1 MQIPLQ
7 ITFRNLNRS
16 PAIEAKIRER
26 VDKLERFFGEV
37 TSCRVAVELLHKHH
51 AQGNHYHVRVDVTVP
66 GEELVAS
73 REPGEHHAYADVY
86 VAIRDAFDTMG
97 RLLEDYAR
105 RMRRQVKAH
114 EVPPHGRV
122 AELHRAD
129 DYGLIETAD
138 GHMVYFHRNSVVEG
152 DFDDLAI
159 GSEVRFVEEQGER
172 GPQAS
177 TVHIIGKHH
186 IVG

>member
-7 ITFRNLNRS
+7 ITFRHLDHL
-16 PAIEAKIRER
+16 PVIEDKIRER
-26 VDKLERFFGEV
+26 ADKLDRFFGDII
-37 TSCRVAVELLHKHH
+37 SCSVVVELLHRHH
-51 AQGNHYHVRVDVTVP
+51 QQGNHYHVRVDVTVP

-73 REPGEHHAYADVY
+73 REPDKHQAYVDVY
-86 VAIRDAFDTMG
+86 VAIRDAFDAMG
-97 RLLEDYAR
+97 RLLEDYVH

-114 EVPPHGRV
+114 ETAPHGRV

-129 DYGLIETAD
+129 DYGLIEASD
-138 GHMVYFHRNSVVEG
+138 GRTVYFHRNSVVDG
-152 DFDDLAI
+152 SFDGLAT
-159 GSEVRFVEEQGER
+159 GSEVRYVEEQGER

-177 TVHIIGKHH
+177 TVRVIGKHH